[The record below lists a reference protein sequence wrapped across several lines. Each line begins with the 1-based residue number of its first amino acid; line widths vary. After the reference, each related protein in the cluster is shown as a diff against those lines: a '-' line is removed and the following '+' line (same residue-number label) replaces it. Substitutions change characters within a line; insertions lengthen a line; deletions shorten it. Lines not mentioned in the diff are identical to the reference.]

1 MILGLDFGTTN
12 TGAAVFDGQSL
23 NLLPLD
29 PTSQNSTICR
39 TAMYFT
45 RDGQYHFGQ
54 GAINRYFTQNL
65 GRRTKLNRVWVGE
78 IAQVFAELP
87 TFYRDVYVY
96 EDEFSPGRIFL
107 SIKTTLRNPSYF
119 GTAFQ
124 DQWYSASDLVATF
137 LLGMNARIQ
146 AALPTPVR
154 QVVLGRPVHFSDNPA
169 EDEIAQ
175 ERLLQAAF
183 KAGFDQVYLEYEPVA
198 AAKFYEQSLRHKKET
213 VLVFDFGGGTLDFSV
228 LEIGASSERRTRI
241 LATGGIP
248 IAGDVF
254 DQRLFRQSIP
264 KHLGEGSQLV
274 SGRDIPPYIFE
285 ALSDWQEVLG
295 LNSPENLKVLDE
307 IKQEA
312 VEKDK
317 VQALMDVITSN
328 YALMLFDQVEK
339 AKIRLSSL
347 QETVLAAK
355 TDTLT
360 IEENVTRERFE
371 RAIDQEYHAI
381 EKRLHETIARSGL
394 EPRDIDR
401 VLRTGGS
408 SQIPLFVRLLE
419 EMFGRDKVLGINT
432 FSSVTSGL
440 AIIGHEIETG
450 AAHYTAY
457 TSESVAEQ
465 ALSEVV
471 THRGV
476 KQRIDLGNVKRRL
489 EVAQR
494 VTAEPAELPYCV
506 LLTLDADYGL
516 SVTGADGL
524 VFEDSQPEGKLIV
537 FATSLTLQKSG
548 QENVSNLRAA
558 LLTSTGDADQVLLAT
573 SEFRLMLAPA
583 RSILIAQRFGS
594 KGIRDLLRLQPD
606 EVVTA
611 MTLWNPARSNR
622 RFICLVTKFG
632 QVRRLESRLLA
643 GELRQA
649 PYFRLEKKYYKAML
663 AYLGQADEEDELILG
678 TNLGRMVQMPIGGM
692 GSVTSAGIRPSQGEE
707 VTAATFVE
715 PGGECIVVSHTGQ
728 MLSLRAAN
736 ATTGKKSRTWKGAR
750 IVGLIKSAEVTENK
764 AYVLTTRGLAHSVAL
779 PNVFSQG
786 KIARAARES
795 LALAED
801 DTVVSVCYLT
811 K

>member
-29 PTSQNSTICR
+29 PASQNSTVCR

-54 GAINRYFTQNL
+54 EAISRYFAQNL
-65 GRRTKLNRVWVGE
+65 CRRTKLNRVWVGE

-87 TFYRDVYVY
+87 TFYHDVYVY

-137 LLGMNARIQ
+137 LLGVNARIQ
-146 AALPTPVR
+146 TALPTSVH

-169 EDEIAQ
+169 EDEIA
-175 ERLLQAAF
+175 ERRLLQAAF
-183 KAGFDQVYLEYEPVA
+183 KAGFEKVYLEYEPVA
-198 AAKFYEQSLRHKKET
+198 AARFYEQQLRDKKET

-228 LEIGASSERRTRI
+228 LEIGGSSERRI

-264 KHLGEGSQLV
+264 KHLGEGSRLV
-274 SGRDIPPYIFE
+274 SGRNIPPYIFE

-295 LNSPENLKVLDE
+295 LNAPENLKVLDE

-312 VEKDK
+312 IEKDQ
-317 VQALMDVITSN
+317 VQSLIDVITSN

-339 AKIRLSSL
+339 AKIRLSSQ
-347 QETVLAAK
+347 QETVLVAK

-360 IEENVTRERFE
+360 IEENITRERFE

-381 EKRLHETIARSGL
+381 KKRLHETIARSGL
-394 EPRDIDR
+394 EPGDIDR

-419 EMFGRDKVLGINT
+419 DLFGRDKVLGINT

-440 AIIGHEIETG
+440 AIIGHEIEAG
-450 AAHYTAY
+450 EASYAAHTP
-457 TSESVAEQ
+457 ESVAEQ
-465 ALSEVV
+465 APSEVV

-476 KQRIDLGNVKRRL
+476 KQRIDLDNVKRRV
-489 EVAQR
+489 EVAQQ
-494 VTAEPAELPYCV
+494 VTAEPSELPYTV
-506 LLTLDADYGL
+506 LLTLNADYGL
-516 SVTGADGL
+516 SMTRADGL
-524 VFEDSQPEGKLIV
+524 AFEDVPPEGKLIL
-537 FATSLTLQKSG
+537 S
-548 QENVSNLRAA
+548 ENAVNLRAG
-558 LLTSTGDADQVLLAT
+558 LLTTTGDADLVLLAT
-573 SEFRLMLAPA
+573 SEYKLMLAPA
-583 RSILIAQRFGS
+583 RSILIAQRFGG
-594 KGIRDLLRLQPD
+594 KGVHDLLRLQPD

-622 RFICLVTKFG
+622 RLICLVTKFG

-663 AYLGQADEEDELILG
+663 AYLGQADEEGELVLG
-678 TNLGRMVQMPIGGM
+678 TNLGRMVQVPM
-692 GSVTSAGIRPSQGEE
+692 GDVGDVTSAGIRPSQGEE

-715 PGGECIVVSHTGQ
+715 PEGEWIAVSHTGQ
-728 MLSLRAAN
+728 VLCLRAAS
-736 ATTGKKSRTWKGAR
+736 ALGGKRSRTWKDAR
-750 IVGLIKSAEVTENK
+750 IVGLVSSAEVRESH
-764 AYVLTTRGLAHSVAL
+764 AFVLTARGLAYPLVLAAISAR
-779 PNVFSQG
+779 G
-786 KIARAARES
+786 KTARPAYEPIV
-795 LALAED
+795 LAD
-801 DTVVSVCYLT
+801 GDTVVSLCYLT
-811 K
+811 KSLQ

>member
-29 PTSQNSTICR
+29 PAGQNSTICR

-107 SIKTTLRNPSYF
+107 SIKTTLRNPAYF

-146 AALPTPVR
+146 AAFPTPVR

-175 ERLLQAAF
+175 KRLLQAAF

-198 AAKFYEQSLRHKKET
+198 AARFYEQSLRHKKET

-228 LEIGASSERRTRI
+228 LEIGAASGRRI

-264 KHLGEGSQLV
+264 KHLGEGSPLV

-360 IEENVTRERFE
+360 IEEPVTRERFE

-381 EKRLHETIARSGL
+381 KKRLHETIARSGL
-394 EPRDIDR
+394 EPGDIDR

-419 EMFGRDKVLGINT
+419 ETFGRDKVLGINT

-457 TSESVAEQ
+457 TPESVAEP

-476 KQRIDLGNVKRRL
+476 KQRIDLDNVKRRV

-516 SVTGADGL
+516 SVTGADSL
-524 VFEDSQPEGKLIV
+524 VFEVPQPEGKLLV
-537 FATSLTLQKSG
+537 S
-548 QENVSNLRAA
+548 ENVSNLRAA

-573 SEFRLMLAPA
+573 SDFRLMLTPA
-583 RSILIAQRFGS
+583 RSILIAQRFGG

-649 PYFRLEKKYYKAML
+649 PYFWLEKKYYRAML
-663 AYLGQADEEDELILG
+663 AYLGQANEEDELILG
-678 TNLGRMVQMPIGGM
+678 TNLGRIVQMPM
-692 GSVTSAGIRPSQGEE
+692 GDMGNVTSAGIRPSQGEE

-715 PGGECIVVSHTGQ
+715 PGGECMAVSHTGQ

-750 IVGLIKSAEVTENK
+750 IVGLVPSAEVTENK
-764 AYVLTTRGLAHSVAL
+764 AFVLTARGLAHPLAL

-786 KIARAARES
+786 KTARATRES
-795 LALAED
+795 LALAQD
-801 DTVVSVCYLT
+801 DTVVSLCYLT
-811 K
+811 ESRL

>member
-29 PTSQNSTICR
+29 PASQNSTICR

-54 GAINRYFTQNL
+54 GAINRYFAQNL

-107 SIKTTLRNPSYF
+107 SIKTTLRNPGYF

-146 AALPTPVR
+146 AALSTPVR

-183 KAGFDQVYLEYEPVA
+183 KAGFDRVYLEYEPVA

-228 LEIGASSERRTRI
+228 LEIGGSPERHI

-264 KHLGEGSQLV
+264 RHLGEGSQLV

-312 VEKDK
+312 VEKDR
-317 VQALMDVITSN
+317 VQVLIDVVTSN

-355 TDTLT
+355 TDTLS
-360 IEENVTRERFE
+360 IEETVTRERFE

-381 EKRLHETIARSGL
+381 KKRLIETIARSGL
-394 EPRDIDR
+394 EPGDIDR

-419 EMFGRDKVLGINT
+419 DMFGRDKVLGINT

-450 AAHYTAY
+450 EAHYTAY
-457 TSESVAEQ
+457 TPESVAEQ
-465 ALSEVV
+465 APSEVV

-476 KQRIDLGNVKRRL
+476 KQRVDLDNVKRRV

-494 VTAEPAELPYCV
+494 VTAEPTELPYCV

-516 SVTGADGL
+516 SVTGADSL
-524 VFEDSQPEGKLIV
+524 VFEDPWPEGKLIV
-537 FATSLTLQKSG
+537 S
-548 QENVSNLRAA
+548 ENISNLRAT
-558 LLTSTGDADQVLLAT
+558 LLTSTRDADQVLLAT

-583 RSILIAQRFGS
+583 RSILIAQRFGG
-594 KGIRDLLRLQPD
+594 KGIHDLLRLQPD

-649 PYFRLEKKYYKAML
+649 PYFRLEKKYYRAML
-663 AYLGQADEEDELILG
+663 AYLGQANEEDELILG
-678 TNLGRMVQMPIGGM
+678 TNFGRIVQMPMRDM
-692 GSVTSAGIRPSQGEE
+692 GNVTSAGIRPSQGEE
-707 VTAATFVE
+707 VTAATFVG
-715 PGGECIVVSHTGQ
+715 PGGECIAFSHTGQ

-750 IVGLIKSAEVTENK
+750 IVGLISSAAATENK
-764 AYVLTTRGLAHSVAL
+764 AFALTGRGLAHSVVL
-779 PNVFSQG
+779 PDILARG
-786 KIARAARES
+786 KSTRAAHES
-795 LALAED
+795 VMLAEG
-801 DTVVSVCYLT
+801 DTVVSLCYLT